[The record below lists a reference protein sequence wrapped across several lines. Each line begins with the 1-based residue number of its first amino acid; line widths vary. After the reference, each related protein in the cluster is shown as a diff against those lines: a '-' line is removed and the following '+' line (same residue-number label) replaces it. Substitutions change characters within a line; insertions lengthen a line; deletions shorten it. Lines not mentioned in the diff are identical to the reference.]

1 MPGAFVQNDTEA
13 SLNAAFATSDLR
25 VICRA
30 VDACILSCSNV
41 TEFSQAA
48 EVDRTTLYRAFRLAN
63 GPALD
68 TMTKVLQALGFE
80 LIVRVRDEAA
90 KLRSESERLD
100 KSSGFNSESR
110 RATKAAARRFNI
122 AFASRNVNLLLAAF
136 AESLRLQANVSHF
149 ASKTIVSREAL
160 YRIFTGP
167 RTPRFST
174 VLSFLNALGL
184 RFAVRRVAK
193 NRHWAGAVRLND

>member
-1 MPGAFVQNDTEA
+1 MAVAFVQNDLEA
-13 SLNAAFATSDLR
+13 SLNAAFATNDLR

-30 VDACILSCSNV
+30 LDACILSCSSV

-48 EVDRTTLYRAFRLAN
+48 EVDRTTLYRAFRLEN

-68 TMTKVLQALGFE
+68 TMIKVLQALGFE
-80 LIVRVRDEAA
+80 LIVQVRGEVA

-100 KSSGFNSESR
+100 ESPQSK

-122 AFASRNVNLLLAAF
+122 AFTSRKVDLLLAAF

-149 ASKTIVSREAL
+149 ASKTNVSREAL

-184 RFAVRRVAK
+184 RFAVRRVSK
-193 NRHWAGAVRLND
+193 NRHWAGAVLLND

>member
-1 MPGAFVQNDTEA
+1 
-13 SLNAAFATSDLR
+13 
-25 VICRA
+25 

-136 AESLRLQANVSHF
+136 AESLRFQANVSHF
-149 ASKTIVSREAL
+149 ASKTNVSREAL